1 MIFYTKSMKSMTT
14 MSERGQI
21 VIPKVLRDRLGLRPG
36 QRLECRE
43 ERGQLVAVK
52 VVGDDPLDG
61 VYGILKTR
69 RGSDAAIDSMR
80 GKPDAL

>member
-1 MIFYTKSMKSMTT
+1 MKTT
-14 MSERGQI
+14 TTVSERGQI

-36 QRLECRE
+36 QKLECRE

-52 VVGDDPLDG
+52 VVADDPVDD
-61 VYGILKTR
+61 VYGILQTR
-69 RGSDAAIDSMR
+69 RGTDAALASMR